1 KFLELENNLQ
11 YVFFELEINFSE
23 SGLTKDGIMALENA
37 HLEYNQLYDLFKEY
51 LHLKIKKSPSN

>member
-1 KFLELENNLQ
+1 MF
-11 YVFFELEINFSE
+11 FFELEINFSE